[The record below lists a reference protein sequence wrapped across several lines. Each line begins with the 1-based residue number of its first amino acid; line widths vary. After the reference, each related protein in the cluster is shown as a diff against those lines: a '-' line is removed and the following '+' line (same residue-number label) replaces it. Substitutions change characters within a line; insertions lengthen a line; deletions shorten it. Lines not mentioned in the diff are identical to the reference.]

1 MDASTL
7 DHLYRITDPRRAIVP
22 HSVVL
27 SCRKCNVS
35 RANMQADQ
43 ASKSADT
50 EMGAFEEPRKPWKQK
65 QKTVKSEW
73 TLFGILRKQKTTKT
87 DNFTL

>member
-1 MDASTL
+1 
-7 DHLYRITDPRRAIVP
+7 
-22 HSVVL
+22 
-27 SCRKCNVS
+27 
-35 RANMQADQ
+35 MQADQ

-73 TLFGILRKQKTTKT
+73 TLFGILRKQKTTKM